1 MNICLELLSSCRHRK
16 HLVESY
22 AYCDEVTQS
31 EQSQN
36 HGLKRI
42 QSQKKKQKKNNNQMK
57 HTNRAEC

>member
-42 QSQKKKQKKNNNQMK
+42 QSQKKIKRSSKK
-57 HTNRAEC
+57 

>member
-42 QSQKKKQKKNNNQMK
+42 QSQKRRKRSSKK
-57 HTNRAEC
+57 